1 MPVLVLLPLVLF
13 LQPLVLL
20 PLVLFLQPLVLLP
33 LVLGLVPSLPQ
44 DRPSD
49 RDRCPIRY
57 LRRPP
62 GPVSRR
68 PFS

>member
-1 MPVLVLLPLVLF
+1 MQRLVLVLVLVLVPLVLV
-13 LQPLVLL
+13 PLVLV
-20 PLVLFLQPLVLLP
+20 PLVMVP